1 MKLKTLGGI
10 LLTGFLLSAC
20 SLKQPTVKT
29 PTPTGVIVPTTI
41 PTETPANNMTV
52 KLTPTKISTPTI
64 DPIKACMEEDRY
76 LTQIKDECGSM
87 PFPGIDECIQMRID
101 RAEVELKESNLA
113 RANKMKE
120 LKPLYLQAK
129 ANCRL

>member
-1 MKLKTLGGI
+1 MKIKTFGGI
-10 LLTGFLLSAC
+10 LLTSFLLSAC
-20 SLKQPTVKT
+20 SLKQPTVDT
-29 PTPTGVIVPTTI
+29 PTPRDIVTPTTI
-41 PTETPANNMTV
+41 PTEIPTNTPTI
-52 KLTPTKISTPTI
+52 KLTPTKIPTPTI
-64 DPIKACMEEDRY
+64 DTNKACIEEDRY

-120 LKPLYLQAK
+120 LKSLYLQAK
-129 ANCRL
+129 TNCGL